1 MQKKDIVCVA
11 LPTWEGDYMKT
22 IVQIMSLLAK
32 RHRVLYVDYTFTW
45 KDALMSAMGK
55 QKAPWQR
62 MLGISPRLRKIQT
75 RFGSEVHV
83 LTPPPVL
90 PANWISSP
98 NLYKAVMAQEGKK
111 VGESI
116 RSAIHDLGFESP
128 IVINAFSP
136 FFGVPMAGKLDE
148 SLLVY
153 YCYDEISAAQ
163 WCGKHGAWQEDI
175 FLKQADGVITTSE
188 SLLTAKSKINPN
200 AYLVENGVDYN
211 LFHQGFKELPPAKD
225 KQKVIGYLG
234 SVDDRIDAD
243 LLAYCFEEMPDYKF
257 VITGRIV
264 SQAMADRFRKYANVE
279 LRGSRQPEQ
288 LPAEVAGFHAG
299 MIPFACNNFT
309 KNIYPLKI
317 NEYLAAGLPVVMT
330 DFALLNKFTS
340 IASVAASKADFVRKL
355 KHEVESDTPELRKQ
369 RASFAQQNSWE
380 SRVDTLEEVLQ
391 DLLEKK
397 TAKAAV
403 Y

>member
-1 MQKKDIVCVA
+1 M
-11 LPTWEGDYMKT
+11 PTWEGDYMKT

-45 KDALMSAMGK
+45 KDALMGAVGK
-55 QKAPWQR
+55 QNAPWQR
-62 MLGISPRLRKIQT
+62 MLGLSPRLRKIKT

-98 NLYKAVMAQEGKK
+98 KLYQAVMAQEGKK
-111 VGESI
+111 VGESVQ
-116 RSAIHDLGFESP
+116 RAIQDLGFQNP

-136 FFGVPMAGKLDE
+136 FFGVPMAGILNE

-163 WCGKHGAWQEDI
+163 WCGRHGAAQEKV
-175 FLKQADGVITTSE
+175 FLELADGVITTSE
-188 SLLTAKSKINPN
+188 ALLAAKKKLNPN
-200 AYLVENGVDYN
+200 AYLVKNGVDYT
-211 LFHQGFKELPPAKD
+211 LFHQGYQELPPVGD

-243 LLAYCFEEMPDYKF
+243 LLEYCFQQMPAHKF
-257 VITGRIV
+257 VITGRIM
-264 SQAMADRFRKYANVE
+264 SQSMADRFRKYTNVE

-299 MIPFACNNFT
+299 MIPFACNSFT

-330 DFALLNKFTS
+330 DFAQLEEFSTIATVAGSKEEFVNKLHQ
-340 IASVAASKADFVRKL
+340 VL
-355 KHEVESDTPELRKQ
+355 ESDTPALRSK
-369 RASFAQQNSWE
+369 RAQFALQNSWE
-380 SRVDTLEEVLQ
+380 SRVATLEEVLQ
-391 DLLEKK
+391 DMQEKK
-397 TAKAAV
+397 TARAAV